1 MRYPQG
7 ILVSCEIP
15 WDENER
21 FMADIFREEV
31 RAMIA
36 KGYRQMYIFG
46 TCGEGYAVDTTM
58 FRDIVTVF
66 REETS
71 GEDVLAQ
78 VGVITLSTANAVERI
93 GSAHGLGFRVFQIAL
108 PSWGVVDDDEM
119 MAFFKDVCGTFP
131 DSKFLHYNLPRAKRI
146 LNGHDYR
153 RVADAV
159 PNLVGTKNTTVSL
172 RNIGDLMRH
181 APDLQHF
188 LSEGGFPYGCLYGE
202 CSILGSFAG
211 VSPTK
216 MWQLFDTGKSGKIE
230 ESFRIAR
237 AFDDVWS
244 DVFLPTDYRQESIDG
259 AYDKML
265 VKFSGVD
272 MPLRLLSPYKCFPDE
287 VYEQCRK
294 ILVEKYPEWL
304 T

>member
-36 KGYRQMYIFG
+36 KGYRQIYIFG
-46 TCGEGYAVDTTM
+46 TCGEGYAVDTAM

-66 REETS
+66 REETTS
-71 GEDVLAQ
+71 EEVLAQ
-78 VGVITLSTANAVERI
+78 DGVITLSTANAVERI
-93 GSAHGLGFRVFQIAL
+93 GIAHGLGFRVFQIAL
-108 PSWGVVDDDEM
+108 PSWGAVDDEEM

-131 DSKFLHYNLPRAKRI
+131 DAKFLHYNLPRAKRT

-181 APDLQHF
+181 APELQHF
-188 LSEGGFPYGCLYGE
+188 LSEAGFPYGCLYSE
-202 CSILGSFAG
+202 CSILASFGG
-211 VSPTK
+211 VSPAK
-216 MWQLFDTGKSGKIE
+216 MWQLFDAGKSGRFE
-230 ESFRIAR
+230 EAFRIAR
-237 AFDDVWS
+237 DFDDVWS
-244 DVFLPTDYRQESIDG
+244 DVFSPTDYRQDPVDG
-259 AYDKML
+259 VYDKML

-304 T
+304 A